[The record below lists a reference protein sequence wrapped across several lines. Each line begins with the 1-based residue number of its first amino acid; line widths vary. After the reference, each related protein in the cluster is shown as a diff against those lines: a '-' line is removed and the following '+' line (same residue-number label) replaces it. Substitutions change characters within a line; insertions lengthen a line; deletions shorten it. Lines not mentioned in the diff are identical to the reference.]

1 MWAEVCFG
9 RCHQFFTVSR
19 ALLSSPGDLKDPHMR
34 HTCSRGD
41 LAKACPLGMSLAD
54 RSTPGRVGLSA
65 TRCRLL
71 HGFQGIG
78 HVVRFSC

>member
-1 MWAEVCFG
+1 
-9 RCHQFFTVSR
+9 
-19 ALLSSPGDLKDPHMR
+19 MR
-34 HTCSRGD
+34 HTCDLGD

-54 RSTPGRVGLSA
+54 RGAPGRVGLSA
-65 TRCRLL
+65 TRCRPL